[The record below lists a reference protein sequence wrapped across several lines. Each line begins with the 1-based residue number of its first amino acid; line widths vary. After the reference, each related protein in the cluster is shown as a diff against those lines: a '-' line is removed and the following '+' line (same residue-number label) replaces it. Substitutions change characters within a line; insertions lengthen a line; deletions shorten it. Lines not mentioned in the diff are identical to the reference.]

1 MQQPQI
7 DRLHMATLTAPPG
20 HPAAGSAIEVFAYLV
35 RHDGIT
41 ILVDTGM
48 GDGNTFLDD
57 LYRANRIGLDA
68 ALAEV
73 GTSRA
78 DIGIVVNSHL
88 HFDHCGNNR
97 LFAGVPLYTQSRERE
112 AARIPRYTVESWI
125 APEGILVQEVDGD
138 CEIAPGV
145 TLLFTPGHTPG
156 HQSLAVETLSG
167 PAIIGAQVAYTAAEF
182 EAGGDPAE
190 AHDGMADNYYASI
203 RRLKSLRPVRVFLS
217 HDRNE
222 WPPSA

>member
-1 MQQPQI
+1 
-7 DRLHMATLTAPPG
+7 MATLTAPPG
-20 HPAAGSAIEVFAYLV
+20 HPASGSDIEVFAYLV
-35 RHDGIT
+35 RHGGTT

-48 GDGNTFLDD
+48 GADNAFLDD

-68 ALAEV
+68 ALA
-73 GTSRA
+73 GAGASRA

-97 LFAGVPLYTQSRERE
+97 LFPGIPLYMQSRERK
-112 AARIPRYTVESWI
+112 AARMPRYTVESWI
-125 APEGILVQEVDGD
+125 APEGALIHEVDGD
-138 CEIAPGV
+138 CEIAPGI

-156 HQSLAVETLSG
+156 HQSFAVETPSG
-167 PAIIGAQVAYTAAEF
+167 PTIVGAQVAYTAAEF

-203 RRLKSLRPVRVFLS
+203 RRLKSLRPMRVFFS

-222 WPPSA
+222 WRSSA